1 MKSIIKIIDLSKSFN
16 DKRLLEG
23 INLKII
29 KGESLVIIGRSGSGK
44 SLLIKCMLG
53 ILKPSQGRIII
64 KNKDIFSIKR
74 EQQESILKS
83 FGVTF
88 QGNALF
94 DSLKVWE
101 NISFKLNQNNI
112 YKLKKIK
119 ENVEYALYQVGLS
132 NSIMYQYPSQL
143 SGGMQKRVAIA
154 RAIIDEP
161 EILIFDEPTSGLD
174 PVTGNKINSL
184 IVDNVKRL
192 GCTSITITH
201 DLDSIKKIADKVA
214 MINEGKIVW
223 HGNKKDLRR
232 SKNKTMNEFINTN
245 LIHKVNPLLL
255 KPTNWSP
262 LTK

>member
-112 YKLKKIK
+112 
-119 ENVEYALYQVGLS
+119 
-132 NSIMYQYPSQL
+132 
-143 SGGMQKRVAIA
+143 
-154 RAIIDEP
+154 
-161 EILIFDEPTSGLD
+161 
-174 PVTGNKINSL
+174 
-184 IVDNVKRL
+184 
-192 GCTSITITH
+192 
-201 DLDSIKKIADKVA
+201 
-214 MINEGKIVW
+214 
-223 HGNKKDLRR
+223 
-232 SKNKTMNEFINTN
+232 
-245 LIHKVNPLLL
+245 
-255 KPTNWSP
+255 
-262 LTK
+262 

>member
-1 MKSIIKIIDLSKSFN
+1 MKSIIKIIDLSKSIN
-16 DKRLLEG
+16 DKKLLEG

-29 KGESLVIIGRSGSGK
+29 KGESLVIIGKSGSGK
-44 SLLIKCMLG
+44 SLFIKCMLG
-53 ILKPSQGRIII
+53 ILKPSQGKIII
-64 KNKDIFSIKR
+64 KNKDIFSVKR
-74 EQQESILKS
+74 EQQEAILKN

-119 ENVEYALYQVGLS
+119 ENVEHVLHQVGLS

-184 IVDNVKRL
+184 IIDNVKRL

-214 MINEGKIVW
+214 MINEGKIIW
-223 HGNKKDLRR
+223 HGNKQDIRK
-232 SKNKTMNEFINTN
+232 SKNNNVNEFINTN
-245 LIHKVNPLLL
+245 YNISSKS
-255 KPTNWSP
+255 K
-262 LTK
+262 

>member
-245 LIHKVNPLLL
+245 YNISSK
-255 KPTNWSP
+255 
-262 LTK
+262 TK

>member
-232 SKNKTMNEFINTN
+232 SKNKTMNEFSNTN
-245 LIHKVNPLLL
+245 YNISSK
-255 KPTNWSP
+255 
-262 LTK
+262 TK